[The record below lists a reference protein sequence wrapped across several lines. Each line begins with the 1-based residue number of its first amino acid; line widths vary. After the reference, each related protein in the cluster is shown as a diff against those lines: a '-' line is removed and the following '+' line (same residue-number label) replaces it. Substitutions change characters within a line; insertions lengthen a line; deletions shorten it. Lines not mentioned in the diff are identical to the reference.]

1 MENKEKPSATS
12 REEKKEITEMVK
24 DFEQV
29 LEGQNT
35 TVLAL
40 EYDLVHTIGERIQE
54 RLARIKQ
61 QTSEET
67 SNTHE
72 SVDGTAEKAVGAL
85 CYLPK
90 SIHRLATRYAD
101 DHDVTAKRFFFETM
115 LIGLEQQ
122 GIITHEQH
130 LQALTLPNEYGWKGR
145 GNNSTTQKLKTK
157 KL

>member
-1 MENKEKPSATS
+1 MENKEKPSAIS
-12 REEKKEITEMVK
+12 REEKNEITKMVK

-40 EYDLVHTIGERIQE
+40 EHELVRTIGERIQE

-90 SIHRLATRYAD
+90 SIHRLAVRYAD

-122 GIITHEQH
+122 GVITHEQH
-130 LQALTLPNEYGWKGR
+130 LAALTLPNEYGWKGR
-145 GNNSTTQKLKTK
+145 GSK
-157 KL
+157 KP